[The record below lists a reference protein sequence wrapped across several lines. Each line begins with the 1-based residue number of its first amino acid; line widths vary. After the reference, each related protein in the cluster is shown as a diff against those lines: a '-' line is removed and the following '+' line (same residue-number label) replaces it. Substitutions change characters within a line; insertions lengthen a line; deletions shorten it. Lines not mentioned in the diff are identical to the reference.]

1 MGDTPQP
8 EGPGHLFYISQ
19 GLSHL
24 IGLPVSHCN
33 GEEVQVCTPAI

>member
-1 MGDTPQP
+1 MGQDIC
-8 EGPGHLFYISQ
+8 LYISQ

-33 GEEVQVCTPAI
+33 GEEVQGVHTCNLMHWAA